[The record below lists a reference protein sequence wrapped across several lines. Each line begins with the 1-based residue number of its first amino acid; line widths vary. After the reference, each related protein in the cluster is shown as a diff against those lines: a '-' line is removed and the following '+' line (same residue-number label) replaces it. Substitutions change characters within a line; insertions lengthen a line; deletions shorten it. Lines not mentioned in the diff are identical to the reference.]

1 VPPPMP
7 FAREFAQ
14 HFAAEWIDAWNSH
27 DLDRILSHYTDDFE
41 MSSPLI
47 VQIMGEPTGTLKG
60 KAAIREYWAK
70 ALARIPD
77 LRFEVEDVLA
87 GASSVVIRY
96 RGHRGSAAEVFWF
109 DGDGKV
115 FRAAAHYEP

>member
-1 VPPPMP
+1 MP
-7 FAREFAQ
+7 LAREFAR

-47 VQIMGEPTGTLKG
+47 VQFMGEPTGTLKG

-77 LRFEVEDVLA
+77 LHFELEEVLV

-96 RGHRGSAAEVFWF
+96 RGHRGSAAEVLWF
-109 DGDGKV
+109 DAGGKV
-115 FRAAAHYEP
+115 SRASAHYEP